1 MATDPSLRGGQQS
14 RRKSGNEPGRG
25 WPEKNGGPN
34 GGGSFTASS
43 QDIHRTL
50 PHSIEAEQGVLGS
63 MLISPREII
72 AECVEKI
79 NEEYFYVPAHQTI
92 YVVLVELWNAGQGI
106 DLITFT
112 QVLRDRNL
120 LETVGGAAAVT
131 SLFTF
136 VPTAA
141 NVTYYLEIVREKY
154 ILRQIIAACTES
166 VRRSFEEQDEVHNL
180 LDEVEQKIFSVGED
194 RFKGQVLTMKD
205 QVMEAIEA
213 IEHLY
218 ERRGGITGISTGFA
232 ELDRMTNGLHES
244 EMIVIA
250 ARPSMGKCLTSD
262 SEITLADGSIAT
274 IEEIVR
280 GQRARL
286 LTLGADWRFRF
297 IEPSAFVDDGI
308 KPVYHVVTRLGRSIE
323 TTLAHPFLSFSGWT
337 KLEDLK
343 PGMQIAVPRALRV
356 FGEESCRDCEI
367 KLLAYLIGDGC
378 LTDTT
383 PEFTNGN
390 PRLRADFAEAARE
403 FGDLSVREDTSA
415 NTRTP
420 SLHVAKDRTSL
431 TRQRQEFGRR
441 LRLIVKSHSR
451 SADAIARAAG
461 VLPSS
466 LSQWASGRVAPG
478 AKALERLCTALGV
491 SVTELLPNGL
501 AAISRNARNP
511 LTLWLARLGLW
522 EKGAHAK
529 HVPPF
534 VFRLKREA
542 IALFLN
548 RLFATDG
555 WATLLA
561 SGQIQLGYSSVSA
574 RLIRQI
580 QHLLLRF
587 GVIVSIRHRQVKYG
601 SGQRSAWQLD
611 ITDADSIKTFAAN
624 IGIFGKE
631 DAVERCRAAA
641 ARKRPHTNRDLIP
654 PQVWAH
660 LAKAKGS
667 RSWAAVARSAGF
679 AAFSNIHVGRRALS
693 RRRLAALAAAVEDGA
708 LEQLATSDVYWDTIV
723 SIMPAGEKQVYDLT
737 IRDTHNF
744 VANDICVHNTA
755 LAMNIAEH
763 VAINEKLP
771 VAVFSLEMSSQQ
783 LVQRLLCSRA
793 RVNLQKVR
801 DGFLAERD
809 FPSLTAA
816 ASKLAEAQIFI
827 DDSASLSILEL
838 RAKARRLKAQKDI
851 KLIVVDYLQLLRS
864 TTRRAQDNR
873 QLEISEIS
881 SGLKGLAKEL
891 KVPVLVLA
899 QLNRQPEA
907 RTGGKPRLSDLR
919 ESGSIEQDADLVGL
933 LVRPEIYEEDE
944 DARAEKAGE
953 AELIIAKQRNGPVGE
968 VSLTFLKEF
977 TRFEDRARNVP
988 EPM

>member
-1 MATDPSLRGGQQS
+1 MALQPSS
-14 RRKSGNEPGRG
+14 RTGEKPRRESGSAPGRG

-34 GGGSFTASS
+34 GGGSFTSSS

-50 PHSIEAEQGVLGS
+50 PHSVEAEQGVLGS

-79 NEEYFYVPAHQTI
+79 NEEYFYVPAHQTV

-112 QVLRDRNL
+112 QVLRDRNV
-120 LETVGGAAAVT
+120 LETVGGAAFIT

-141 NVTYYLEIVREKY
+141 NVTYYLEIVRDKY

-166 VRRSFEEQDEVHNL
+166 VRRSFEEQDEVNNL

-194 RFKGQVLTMKD
+194 RFKGHVLTMKD
-205 QVMEAIEA
+205 QVMEAIDA
-213 IEHLY
+213 IEQLY

-250 ARPSMGKCLTSD
+250 ARPSMGK
-262 SEITLADGSIAT
+262 
-274 IEEIVR
+274 
-280 GQRARL
+280 
-286 LTLGADWRFRF
+286 
-297 IEPSAFVDDGI
+297 
-308 KPVYHVVTRLGRSIE
+308 
-323 TTLAHPFLSFSGWT
+323 
-337 KLEDLK
+337 
-343 PGMQIAVPRALRV
+343 
-356 FGEESCRDCEI
+356 
-367 KLLAYLIGDGC
+367 
-378 LTDTT
+378 
-383 PEFTNGN
+383 
-390 PRLRADFAEAARE
+390 
-403 FGDLSVREDTSA
+403 
-415 NTRTP
+415 
-420 SLHVAKDRTSL
+420 
-431 TRQRQEFGRR
+431 
-441 LRLIVKSHSR
+441 
-451 SADAIARAAG
+451 
-461 VLPSS
+461 
-466 LSQWASGRVAPG
+466 
-478 AKALERLCTALGV
+478 
-491 SVTELLPNGL
+491 
-501 AAISRNARNP
+501 
-511 LTLWLARLGLW
+511 
-522 EKGAHAK
+522 
-529 HVPPF
+529 
-534 VFRLKREA
+534 
-542 IALFLN
+542 
-548 RLFATDG
+548 
-555 WATLLA
+555 
-561 SGQIQLGYSSVSA
+561 
-574 RLIRQI
+574 
-580 QHLLLRF
+580 
-587 GVIVSIRHRQVKYG
+587 
-601 SGQRSAWQLD
+601 
-611 ITDADSIKTFAAN
+611 
-624 IGIFGKE
+624 
-631 DAVERCRAAA
+631 
-641 ARKRPHTNRDLIP
+641 
-654 PQVWAH
+654 
-660 LAKAKGS
+660 
-667 RSWAAVARSAGF
+667 
-679 AAFSNIHVGRRALS
+679 
-693 RRRLAALAAAVEDGA
+693 
-708 LEQLATSDVYWDTIV
+708 
-723 SIMPAGEKQVYDLT
+723 
-737 IRDTHNF
+737 
-744 VANDICVHNTA
+744 TA
-755 LAMNIAEH
+755 LAMNITEH
-763 VAINEKLP
+763 VAINAKLP

-827 DDSASLSILEL
+827 DDTAGLSILEL

-881 SGLKGLAKEL
+881 AGLKGLAKEL
-891 KVPVLVLA
+891 KIPIIVIA

-968 VSLTFLKEF
+968 IALTFLKEF
-977 TRFEDRARNVP
+977 TRFEDRARNVS

>member
-14 RRKSGNEPGRG
+14 RKKSGNAPGRG

-34 GGGSFTASS
+34 GGGSFTSSS

-50 PHSIEAEQGVLGS
+50 PHSVEAEQGVLGS

-79 NEEYFYVPAHQTI
+79 NEEYFYVPAHQTV

-141 NVTYYLEIVREKY
+141 NVTYYLEIVRDKY

-213 IEHLY
+213 IEKLY

-250 ARPSMGKCLTSD
+250 GRPSMGK
-262 SEITLADGSIAT
+262 
-274 IEEIVR
+274 
-280 GQRARL
+280 
-286 LTLGADWRFRF
+286 
-297 IEPSAFVDDGI
+297 
-308 KPVYHVVTRLGRSIE
+308 
-323 TTLAHPFLSFSGWT
+323 
-337 KLEDLK
+337 
-343 PGMQIAVPRALRV
+343 
-356 FGEESCRDCEI
+356 
-367 KLLAYLIGDGC
+367 
-378 LTDTT
+378 
-383 PEFTNGN
+383 
-390 PRLRADFAEAARE
+390 
-403 FGDLSVREDTSA
+403 
-415 NTRTP
+415 
-420 SLHVAKDRTSL
+420 
-431 TRQRQEFGRR
+431 
-441 LRLIVKSHSR
+441 
-451 SADAIARAAG
+451 
-461 VLPSS
+461 
-466 LSQWASGRVAPG
+466 
-478 AKALERLCTALGV
+478 
-491 SVTELLPNGL
+491 
-501 AAISRNARNP
+501 
-511 LTLWLARLGLW
+511 
-522 EKGAHAK
+522 
-529 HVPPF
+529 
-534 VFRLKREA
+534 
-542 IALFLN
+542 
-548 RLFATDG
+548 
-555 WATLLA
+555 
-561 SGQIQLGYSSVSA
+561 
-574 RLIRQI
+574 
-580 QHLLLRF
+580 
-587 GVIVSIRHRQVKYG
+587 
-601 SGQRSAWQLD
+601 
-611 ITDADSIKTFAAN
+611 
-624 IGIFGKE
+624 
-631 DAVERCRAAA
+631 
-641 ARKRPHTNRDLIP
+641 
-654 PQVWAH
+654 
-660 LAKAKGS
+660 
-667 RSWAAVARSAGF
+667 
-679 AAFSNIHVGRRALS
+679 
-693 RRRLAALAAAVEDGA
+693 
-708 LEQLATSDVYWDTIV
+708 
-723 SIMPAGEKQVYDLT
+723 
-737 IRDTHNF
+737 
-744 VANDICVHNTA
+744 TA

-827 DDSASLSILEL
+827 DDTAGLSILEL

-851 KLIVVDYLQLLRS
+851 KLLVVDYLQLLRS

-881 SGLKGLAKEL
+881 AGLKGIAKEL
-891 KVPVLVLA
+891 KIPVIVLA

-968 VSLTFLKEF
+968 IALTFLKEF
-977 TRFEDRARNVP
+977 TRFEDRARNVS
-988 EPM
+988 EPN

>member
-1 MATDPSLRGGQQS
+1 
-14 RRKSGNEPGRG
+14 
-25 WPEKNGGPN
+25 
-34 GGGSFTASS
+34 
-43 QDIHRTL
+43 
-50 PHSIEAEQGVLGS
+50 

-79 NEEYFYVPAHQTI
+79 SEEYFYFAAHQTI
-92 YVVLVELWNAGQGI
+92 YAVLVELWNVGQAI

-112 QVLRDRNL
+112 QVLRDRDL

-141 NVTYYLEIVREKY
+141 NITYYLEIVREKY

-166 VRRSFEEQDEVHNL
+166 VRRAFEEQDEVHGL

-213 IEHLY
+213 IEQLY
-218 ERRGGITGISTGFA
+218 ERRGGITGIATGFA
-232 ELDRMTNGLHES
+232 ELDRMTNGLHEG

-250 ARPSMGKCLTSD
+250 ARPSMGK
-262 SEITLADGSIAT
+262 
-274 IEEIVR
+274 
-280 GQRARL
+280 
-286 LTLGADWRFRF
+286 
-297 IEPSAFVDDGI
+297 
-308 KPVYHVVTRLGRSIE
+308 
-323 TTLAHPFLSFSGWT
+323 
-337 KLEDLK
+337 
-343 PGMQIAVPRALRV
+343 
-356 FGEESCRDCEI
+356 
-367 KLLAYLIGDGC
+367 
-378 LTDTT
+378 
-383 PEFTNGN
+383 
-390 PRLRADFAEAARE
+390 
-403 FGDLSVREDTSA
+403 
-415 NTRTP
+415 
-420 SLHVAKDRTSL
+420 
-431 TRQRQEFGRR
+431 
-441 LRLIVKSHSR
+441 
-451 SADAIARAAG
+451 
-461 VLPSS
+461 
-466 LSQWASGRVAPG
+466 
-478 AKALERLCTALGV
+478 
-491 SVTELLPNGL
+491 
-501 AAISRNARNP
+501 
-511 LTLWLARLGLW
+511 
-522 EKGAHAK
+522 
-529 HVPPF
+529 
-534 VFRLKREA
+534 
-542 IALFLN
+542 
-548 RLFATDG
+548 
-555 WATLLA
+555 
-561 SGQIQLGYSSVSA
+561 
-574 RLIRQI
+574 
-580 QHLLLRF
+580 
-587 GVIVSIRHRQVKYG
+587 
-601 SGQRSAWQLD
+601 
-611 ITDADSIKTFAAN
+611 
-624 IGIFGKE
+624 
-631 DAVERCRAAA
+631 
-641 ARKRPHTNRDLIP
+641 
-654 PQVWAH
+654 
-660 LAKAKGS
+660 
-667 RSWAAVARSAGF
+667 
-679 AAFSNIHVGRRALS
+679 
-693 RRRLAALAAAVEDGA
+693 
-708 LEQLATSDVYWDTIV
+708 
-723 SIMPAGEKQVYDLT
+723 
-737 IRDTHNF
+737 
-744 VANDICVHNTA
+744 TA

-816 ASKLAEAQIFI
+816 ASKLAEAEIFI

-968 VSLTFLKEF
+968 IALTFLKEF
-977 TRFEDRARNVP
+977 TRFEDRARNVS
-988 EPM
+988 EPL

>member
-14 RRKSGNEPGRG
+14 RRKSGAEPRRD
-25 WPEKNGGPN
+25 WPQTNGGPRN
-34 GGGSFTASS
+34 GESLTGSA

-79 NEEYFYVPAHQTI
+79 NENYFYVPAHQTI
-92 YVVLVELWNAGQGI
+92 YLVLVELWNGGQGI

-141 NVTYYLEIVREKY
+141 NVTYYLEIVRDKF

-180 LDEVEQKIFSVGED
+180 LDEVEQKIFAVGED
-194 RFKGQVLTMKD
+194 RFKGQLLTMKD

-213 IEHLY
+213 IEQLY

-250 ARPSMGKCLTSD
+250 ARPSMGK
-262 SEITLADGSIAT
+262 
-274 IEEIVR
+274 
-280 GQRARL
+280 
-286 LTLGADWRFRF
+286 
-297 IEPSAFVDDGI
+297 
-308 KPVYHVVTRLGRSIE
+308 
-323 TTLAHPFLSFSGWT
+323 
-337 KLEDLK
+337 
-343 PGMQIAVPRALRV
+343 
-356 FGEESCRDCEI
+356 
-367 KLLAYLIGDGC
+367 
-378 LTDTT
+378 
-383 PEFTNGN
+383 
-390 PRLRADFAEAARE
+390 
-403 FGDLSVREDTSA
+403 
-415 NTRTP
+415 
-420 SLHVAKDRTSL
+420 
-431 TRQRQEFGRR
+431 
-441 LRLIVKSHSR
+441 
-451 SADAIARAAG
+451 
-461 VLPSS
+461 
-466 LSQWASGRVAPG
+466 
-478 AKALERLCTALGV
+478 
-491 SVTELLPNGL
+491 
-501 AAISRNARNP
+501 
-511 LTLWLARLGLW
+511 
-522 EKGAHAK
+522 
-529 HVPPF
+529 
-534 VFRLKREA
+534 
-542 IALFLN
+542 
-548 RLFATDG
+548 
-555 WATLLA
+555 
-561 SGQIQLGYSSVSA
+561 
-574 RLIRQI
+574 
-580 QHLLLRF
+580 
-587 GVIVSIRHRQVKYG
+587 
-601 SGQRSAWQLD
+601 
-611 ITDADSIKTFAAN
+611 
-624 IGIFGKE
+624 
-631 DAVERCRAAA
+631 
-641 ARKRPHTNRDLIP
+641 
-654 PQVWAH
+654 
-660 LAKAKGS
+660 
-667 RSWAAVARSAGF
+667 
-679 AAFSNIHVGRRALS
+679 
-693 RRRLAALAAAVEDGA
+693 
-708 LEQLATSDVYWDTIV
+708 
-723 SIMPAGEKQVYDLT
+723 
-737 IRDTHNF
+737 
-744 VANDICVHNTA
+744 TA

-838 RAKARRLKAQKDI
+838 KAKARRLKAQKDI

-864 TTRRAQDNR
+864 TSRRGQDNR

-891 KVPVLVLA
+891 KVPVVVLA

-933 LVRPEIYEEDE
+933 LVRPRSTKKTKT
-944 DARAEKAGE
+944 RAPRKR
-953 AELIIAKQRNGPVGE
+953 AKP
-968 VSLTFLKEF
+968 S
-977 TRFEDRARNVP
+977 
-988 EPM
+988 